1 MFIVEP
7 VLAEGVSTMTWTD
20 MMKDGLRKALD
31 SDIGRELAQ
40 KAKSKAEEG
49 LDMILGGKPQ
59 EGEQLIDE
67 AKQDA
72 QAAKDASDQ
81 TEADKSSP
89 DPTEH

>member
-1 MFIVEP
+1 
-7 VLAEGVSTMTWTD
+7 MTWTD

-31 SDIGRELAQ
+31 SDIGKELAQ
-40 KAKSKAEEG
+40 KAKNKAEEG
-49 LDMILGGKPQ
+49 LDMILGGKAQ